1 MHFHYFSPPKFQTVK
16 TFFFHFVACAIFCHA
31 LQVQAQSQESPLWL
45 RYTAISPDE
54 STIAFCYGGDIYTVP
69 VNGGEARILTISDAY
84 ECQPVWSPDGKM
96 IAFASNRF
104 GNHDVFVIPAS
115 GGTPTRLTWYS
126 NQDYP
131 SDFTPDGK
139 NIIFAASR
147 VDDVQN
153 AQFPSGALPE
163 LYTVPVKG
171 GQDEI
176 FATTPMLWARYSSK
190 GDKIIYQDQKGYED
204 DYRKHHTSSV
214 TRDIWLYDVASGQHK
229 KVSGFEGEDLNP
241 VFAPGDGAVYYLSE
255 MSGTINVI
263 KQDLTNNAVTP
274 VTTFKDHP
282 VRHLS
287 IGKNGLMCF
296 SWNGEVYTAR
306 EGGSPN
312 KVKITMSNEGHR
324 DIEKIVPVSG
334 ISEADISPNGKEI
347 AFIHRGEVF
356 VASVAEGTTKRIT
369 NTPEQERNV
378 MFSPDGKSLVYAGE
392 RNGSWNIYTAT
403 IERKTE
409 EFFFLSTLVKE
420 EAILTGPE
428 ETFQPMWSP
437 DGKEIAFLEERTAL
451 KVVNLATKAVREIM
465 PANTNYSYSDGDQHY
480 AWSPDGKWFL
490 VSYLTEQQWTTQNG
504 LISSDGKGKVVNL
517 SESGYGAYGV
527 DWMMDGKMMLWY
539 SSRDGMKN
547 HASWGGQ
554 MDVYGALL
562 TQESWDEFLMG
573 EEEYTL
579 FSEAKKKKEEEDKAK
594 KEEGKKSDKDKA
606 KKKGEEDKS
615 KPEIKPVKIELDGL
629 KERTKKLT
637 IHSSDLGGAW
647 VSKDGSKLYYMAQF
661 EKGYDLWQTNLR
673 TKETKILAKLG
684 AQGGGLI
691 ADKEGKNLFI
701 ISGAGITKVD
711 LEKGEP
717 KPLALKGEMVLN
729 EDAERAYLF
738 EHIWRQVVKKF
749 YVKDLHQVKWDFYK
763 TEYAKFL
770 PHLTN
775 NFDFADAMGEMLGEL
790 NASHTG
796 AFFNYQ
802 AELGDATAK
811 LGIFEDN
818 AYQGKGIRIAEVMK
832 KSPLLHNG
840 TKIKAGVIIEK
851 IDGKEITSE
860 VNYHQFLNRKT
871 GQPTLLSLFNPA
883 NNERWEQTIKPIS
896 IGQEGQLRY
905 ERWVENCRQMVDSLS
920 GGKLGYVHVRG
931 MDDHSFR
938 VVFDEVLGKYHGREG
953 LVVDTRF
960 NGGGWLHDDLATFL
974 SGKEYIT
981 FMPRGQNLGTEPQAK
996 WTKPSVVLMDES
1008 NYSDAHFFPFTYKT
1022 LGIGKLVGMPV
1033 PGTATAVWWEGL
1045 QNGVVFGI
1053 PEVGIMD
1060 QKGKYLENQ
1069 QLEPD
1074 FKVANDP
1081 AVVAKGRDQQL
1092 EKAIDVLL
1100 GK

>member
-1 MHFHYFSPPKFQTVK
+1 MKSNLITLLAAAFL
-16 TFFFHFVACAIFCHA
+16 FCG
-31 LQVQAQSQESPLWL
+31 LQVSAQQTPLWL

-69 VNGGEARILTISDAY
+69 VQGGEARILTISDAY

-96 IAFASNRF
+96 IAFSSNRY
-104 GNHDVFVIPAS
+104 GNHDVFVIPAT
-115 GGTPTRLTWYS
+115 GGQPVRLTWYS

-147 VDDVQN
+147 VDDAQN
-153 AQFPSGALPE
+153 MQFPSGALPE
-163 LYTVPVKG
+163 LYTVPVAG
-171 GQDEI
+171 GQDKLMI
-176 FATTPMLWARYSSK
+176 TTPMLWAKFSAN
-190 GDKIIYQDQKGYED
+190 GDKMVYQDQKGYED

-214 TRDIWLYDVASGQHK
+214 TRDIWIYDKNSGQHQK
-229 KVSGFEGEDLNP
+229 ISAFAGEDLNP
-241 VFAPGDGAVYYLSE
+241 VFAPGDQSVFYLSE
-255 MSGTINVI
+255 MSGTINVV
-263 KQDLTNNAVTP
+263 KQNLSNNAVTQI
-274 VTTFKDHP
+274 TSFKDHP

-287 IGKNGLMCF
+287 VGKKGMLCY
-296 SWNGEVYTAR
+296 SWNGEIYTSQ
-306 EGGSPN
+306 EGSDPK
-312 KVKITMSNEGHR
+312 KVNVIMSNEGHR
-324 DIEKIVPVSG
+324 DLAHAVPVNG
-334 ISEADISPNGKEI
+334 ISEADVSPNGKEI

-409 EFFFLSTLVKE
+409 EYFFLSTLVKE
-420 EAILTGPE
+420 EAILSGPE
-428 ETFQPMWSP
+428 ETFQPAWSP

-451 KVVNLATKAVREIM
+451 KVINLATKTVREIM
-465 PANTNYSYSDGDQHY
+465 PANSNYSYSDGDQHY
-480 AWSPDGKWFL
+480 SWSPDGKWFF
-490 VSYLTEQQWTTQNG
+490 VSYLTVNQWTTQNG

-527 DWMMDGKMMLWY
+527 EWMMDGKMMMWV

-562 TQESWDEFLMG
+562 TREAWDEFVMN
-573 EEEYTL
+573 EEEFTL
-579 FSEAKKKKEEEDKAK
+579 YSEAKKKKEEEEKAK
-594 KEEGKKSDKDKA
+594 KDEGKKSEKD
-606 KKKGEEDKS
+606 KKKGDDDKS
-615 KPEIKPVKIELDGL
+615 KPEIKPIKIELEGL
-629 KERTKKLT
+629 KERSRKLT
-637 IHSSDLGGAW
+637 IHSSDLGGSW
-647 VSKDGSKLYYMAQF
+647 ISKDGSKLYYLAQF

-691 ADKEGKNLFI
+691 ADKEGKNLFVI
-701 ISGAGITKVD
+701 TGSGLTKID

-717 KPLALKGEMVLN
+717 KPLALKGEMILD
-729 EDAERAYLF
+729 ESAERAYLF

-796 AFFNYQ
+796 AFYNHHD
-802 AELGDATAK
+802 EMGDATAK
-811 LGIFEDN
+811 LGIFEDLS
-818 AYQGKGIRIAEVMK
+818 YTGKGIRIAEVMK
-832 KSPLLHNG
+832 NSPLLRNG
-840 TKIKAGVIIEK
+840 SKIQKGIVIEK
-851 IDGKEITSE
+851 IDGLEITPS
-860 VNYHQFLNRKT
+860 VNYHQFLNRKA
-871 GQPTLLSLFNPA
+871 GQNTLLSLHNPIT
-883 NNERWEQTIKPIS
+883 NERWEETIKPIS
-896 IGQEGQLRY
+896 IGQENQLRY
-905 ERWVENCRQMVDSLS
+905 VRWVENCRAMVDSLS

-931 MDDHSFR
+931 MDDQSFR
-938 VVFDEVLGKYHGREG
+938 VVFDEVLGKYHERDG

-974 SGKEYIT
+974 SGTEYIT
-981 FMPRGQNLGTEPQAK
+981 FMPRGQNLGSEPQTK

-1008 NYSDAHFFPFTYKT
+1008 NYSDAHFFPFTYRALK
-1022 LGIGKLVGMPV
+1022 IGKLIGMPV

-1053 PEVGIMD
+1053 PEVGMVD
-1060 QKGKYLENQ
+1060 KDGKYLENQ

-1092 EKAIDVLL
+1092 EKAIEVLL
-1100 GK
+1100 KK

>member
-1 MHFHYFSPPKFQTVK
+1 MIT
-16 TFFFHFVACAIFCHA
+16 A
-31 LQVQAQSQESPLWL
+31 LQLALIFSSNFSNAQSEPLWL

-69 VNGGEARILTISDAY
+69 AQGGEARILTISDAY
-84 ECQPVWSPDGKM
+84 EFMPVWSPDGKS
-96 IAFASNRF
+96 IAFASNRH
-104 GNHDVFVIPAS
+104 GNHDVFVMPSS
-115 GGTPTRLTWYS
+115 GGQPIRLTYYS
-126 NQDYP
+126 TQDIP
-131 SDFTPDGK
+131 SDFTTDGAQV
-139 NIIFAASR
+139 IFASSR
-147 VDDVQN
+147 LDDVMN
-153 AQFPSGALPE
+153 AQFPTGALPE
-163 LYTVPVKG
+163 LYSVPVKG
-171 GQDEI
+171 GQDKMLL
-176 FATTPMLWARYSSK
+176 TTPLLWAKYNRDGSQ
-190 GDKIIYQDQKGYED
+190 IVYQDQKGYED

-214 TRDIWLYDVASGQHK
+214 TRDIWIYDKSNGQHRK
-229 KVSGFEGEDLNP
+229 ISNYDGEDLNP
-241 VFAPGDGAVYYLSE
+241 VFAPDDKSVFYLTE
-255 MSGTINVI
+255 KSGTINVV
-263 KQDLTNNAVTP
+263 KHDLNSGSISQVSS
-274 VTTFKDHP
+274 FKDHP

-287 IGKNGLMCF
+287 IGKNGLLCF
-296 SWNGEVYTAR
+296 SWNGEIYTMR
-306 EGGSPN
+306 EGGKAE
-312 KVKITMSNEGHR
+312 KVNVSIRNENR
-324 DIEKIVPVSG
+324 DDLIKAVPVSG
-334 ISEADISPNGKEI
+334 ISEADLSPNGKEI
-347 AFIHRGEVF
+347 AFIHRGDVF

-403 IERKTE
+403 MERKSE
-409 EFFFLSTLVKE
+409 EFFFLSTLIKE

-428 ETFQPMWSP
+428 ETFQPSWSP

-451 KVVNLATKAVREIM
+451 KVINLSSKVVREIM

-490 VSYLTEQQWTTQNG
+490 VSYLEGNRWTSQNG
-504 LISSDGKGKVVNL
+504 LISSDGKGVVKNL

-527 DWMMDGKMMLWY
+527 EWMMDGKMMMWY
-539 SSRDGMKN
+539 SARDGMKN

-554 MDVYGALL
+554 MDVYASLL
-562 TQESWDEFLMG
+562 TMEAWEEFVMN
-573 EEEYTL
+573 EEEFAIY
-579 FSEAKKKKEEEDKAK
+579 SEAKKKKEEEDKK
-594 KEEGKKSDKDKA
+594 KEDEKKSDKG
-606 KKKGEEDKS
+606 KGKEDKD
-615 KPEIKPVKIELDGL
+615 KKDKKEEIKPIKIELEGL
-629 KERTKKLT
+629 KDRTRKLT
-637 IHSSDLGGAW
+637 IHSSDLGGSW
-647 VSKDGSKLYYMAQF
+647 VSKDGTKLYYLAQF
-661 EKGYDLWQTNLR
+661 EKGYDLWQTNLK

-691 ADKEGKNLFI
+691 ADKEVKNLFVI
-701 ISGAGITKVD
+701 TGSGITKID

-717 KPLALKGEMVLN
+717 KPLALKGEMMLD

-775 NFDFADAMGEMLGEL
+775 NYDFADALGEMLGEL

-796 AFFNYQ
+796 AFYNNHD
-802 AELGDATAK
+802 EMGDATAC
-811 LGIFEDN
+811 LGFFQDN
-818 AYQGKGIRIAEVMK
+818 QFTGNGIRIAEVMK

-840 TKIKAGVIIEK
+840 TKIGKGTVIEK
-851 IDGKEITSE
+851 IDGNEIKPT

-871 GQPTLLSLFNPA
+871 GQNTLLSLFNPA
-883 NNERWEQTIKPIS
+883 TGERWEETVKPIS
-896 IGQEGQLRY
+896 MGHEYQLRY
-905 ERWVENCRQMVDSLS
+905 ERWVESCRHKVDSLS

-931 MDDHSFR
+931 MDDRSYR

-981 FMPRGQNLGTEPQAK
+981 FMPRGQNLGSEPQAK

-1053 PEVGIMD
+1053 PEVGMID
-1060 QKGKYLENQ
+1060 AKGQYLENQ

-1074 FKVANDP
+1074 YKVANE
-1081 AVVAKGRDQQL
+1081 AAIVAKGRDQQL
-1092 EKAIDVLL
+1092 EKAVEVLL
-1100 GK
+1100 KK